1 MLLRYFSFTLLCM
14 KPQSVAGEGQHGW
27 FGKVVDAAAGE
38 DEFDGGF
45 QTYIVAD
52 RDVDGLDV

>member
-1 MLLRYFSFTLLCM
+1 MLLSESISCEVGEAGGFGEA
-14 KPQSVAGEGQHGW
+14 VA
-27 FGKVVDAAAGE
+27 AAAGE

-45 QTYIVAD
+45 QRYFVAD